1 MTARLVVLASGNG
14 TNLQAII
21 DACAATIDTVR
32 QLDAKVVGVVSDKH
46 EAFAL
51 NRAQCNNVETAVV
64 AIKPH
69 ETRPQYDARIAQI
82 VGAWQPHIIVL
93 AGFMRVLS
101 NSFLSQFPN
110 QVINIHP
117 ALPGELPGTHAIE
130 RAFTEFTQGTRR
142 ETGVMVHFVPDEGVD
157 NGPVIAQ
164 KVVPIHAADTL
175 VTLEARMHATEH
187 ALVIDAL
194 QQLITQQKAPAS

>member
-21 DACAATIDTVR
+21 DACENTH
-32 QLDAKVVGVVSDKH
+32 LDAQVVGVVSDKH

-51 NRAQCNNVETAVV
+51 NRAECHNVETAVV
-64 AIKPH
+64 APKPH
-69 ETRPQYDARIAQI
+69 ETRLQYDARIAQI
-82 VGAWQPHIIVL
+82 VGSWQPHIVVL

-101 NSFLSQFPN
+101 NSFLSLFPN

-117 ALPGELPGTHAIE
+117 ALPGQLPGTHAIE
-130 RAFTEFTQGTRR
+130 RAFAEFTQGTRR
-142 ETGVMVHFVPDEGVD
+142 ETGVMVHYVPDEGVD

-164 KVVPIHAADTL
+164 QTVPIHVADTL
-175 VTLEARMHATEH
+175 SILEARVHATEY

-194 QQLITQQKAPAS
+194 QQLITQQKAPTS

>member
-21 DACAATIDTVR
+21 DACESKQIDA
-32 QLDAKVVGVVSDKH
+32 QVVGVVSDKH

-51 NRAQCNNVETAVV
+51 NRAECHKVLTAVV
-64 AIKPH
+64 AAKPH
-69 ETRPQYDARIAQI
+69 ETRPQYDARLTQI
-82 VGAWQPHIIVL
+82 VGAWQPHIVVL

-130 RAFTEFTQGTRR
+130 RAFTEFTQGSRNN
-142 ETGVMVHFVPDEGVD
+142 TGVMVHFVPDEGVD

-164 KVVPIHAADTL
+164 QTVPIHAADTL

-194 QQLITQQKAPAS
+194 QQLITQQKAATS

>member
-21 DACAATIDTVR
+21 DACESKQIDA
-32 QLDAKVVGVVSDKH
+32 QVVGVVSDKH

-51 NRAQCNNVETAVV
+51 NRAQCHNVETAVV
-64 AIKPH
+64 AAKPH
-69 ETRPQYDARIAQI
+69 ETRQQYDARLAPV
-82 VGAWQPHIIVL
+82 VGMWQPHIVVL

-101 NSFLSQFPN
+101 NSFPSQFPN

-117 ALPGELPGTHAIE
+117 ALPGELPGTRAIE
-130 RAFTEFTQGTRR
+130 RAFVEFTRGSRHV
-142 ETGVMVHFVPDEGVD
+142 TGVMVHFVPDEGVD

-164 KVVPIHAADTL
+164 QTVPIHVADTL
-175 VTLEARMHATEH
+175 SSLEARVHATEH

-194 QQLITQQKAPAS
+194 QQLITQQKAPTS

>member
-21 DACAATIDTVR
+21 DACESKQIDA
-32 QLDAKVVGVVSDKH
+32 QVVGVVSDKH

-64 AIKPH
+64 AAKPQ
-69 ETRPQYDARIAQI
+69 ETRLQYDARLAQI
-82 VGAWQPHIIVL
+82 VGAWQPHIVVL

-101 NSFLSQFPN
+101 NSFLSLFPN

-117 ALPGELPGTHAIE
+117 ALPGELPGTRAIE

-164 KVVPIHAADTL
+164 QVVPIHAADTL

-187 ALVIDAL
+187 ALVINAL

>member
-21 DACAATIDTVR
+21 DACDATINTVQ
-32 QLDAKVVGVVSDKH
+32 QLDAQVVGVVSDKH

-51 NRAQCNNVETAVV
+51 NRAECHNVETAVV
-64 AIKPH
+64 AAKPH
-69 ETRPQYDARIAQI
+69 ETRLQYDARIAQI

-117 ALPGELPGTHAIE
+117 ALPGQLPGTRAIE
-130 RAFTEFTQGTRR
+130 RAFTEFTHGTRNV
-142 ETGVMVHFVPDEGVD
+142 TGVMIHFVPDEGVD

-164 KVVPIHAADTL
+164 QVVPIHAADTL

-194 QQLITQQKAPAS
+194 QQLITQQKAPTS

>member
-21 DACAATIDTVR
+21 NACATTINTVQ
-32 QLDAKVVGVVSDKH
+32 QLDAQVVGVVSDKH

-51 NRAQCNNVETAVV
+51 NRAQCHNVETAVV
-64 AIKPH
+64 TAKPH
-69 ETRPQYDARIAQI
+69 ENRQQYDARLAQI
-82 VGAWQPHIIVL
+82 IGAWQPHIVVL
-93 AGFMRVLS
+93 AGFMRILS
-101 NSFLSQFPN
+101 NAFLSQFPN

-117 ALPGELPGTHAIE
+117 ALPGQLPGTHAIE

-164 KVVPIHAADTL
+164 QTVSIHVADTL
-175 VTLEARMHATEH
+175 SSLEARVHATEH
-187 ALVIDAL
+187 VLVINAL
-194 QQLITQQKAPAS
+194 QQLITQQKAPTS

>member
-21 DACAATIDTVR
+21 NACENT
-32 QLDAKVVGVVSDKH
+32 QLDAQVVGVVSDKH

-51 NRAQCNNVETAVV
+51 NRAECHNVETAVV
-64 AIKPH
+64 AAKPQ
-69 ETRPQYDARIAQI
+69 ETRLQYDARLAQI
-82 VGAWQPHIIVL
+82 VGPWHPQLIVL

-101 NSFLSQFPN
+101 NSFLSLFPN

-117 ALPGELPGTHAIE
+117 ALPGQLPGTHAIE
-130 RAFTEFTQGTRR
+130 RAFAEFTQGTRH
-142 ETGVMVHFVPDEGVD
+142 ETGVMVHFVPDEGID
-157 NGPVIAQ
+157 NGPILAQ
-164 KVVPIHAADTL
+164 QTVPIHVADTL
-175 VTLEARMHATEH
+175 SSLEARVHATEH

-194 QQLITQQKAPAS
+194 QQLITQQKAPTS

>member
-21 DACAATIDTVR
+21 NACATTIDTVQ
-32 QLDAKVVGVVSDKH
+32 QLDAQVVGVVSDQH

-64 AIKPH
+64 ATKPH
-69 ETRPQYDARIAQI
+69 ETRQQYDARLAQI
-82 VGAWQPHIIVL
+82 VGAWQPHIVVL
-93 AGFMRVLS
+93 AGFMRILS
-101 NSFLSQFPN
+101 NAFLSQFPN

-117 ALPGELPGTHAIE
+117 ALPGQLPGTHAIE

-164 KVVPIHAADTL
+164 QTVSIHVADTL
-175 VTLEARMHATEH
+175 SSLEARVHATEH
-187 ALVIDAL
+187 ALVINAL
-194 QQLITQQKAPAS
+194 QQLITQQKAPTS

>member
-21 DACAATIDTVR
+21 DACESKQIDA
-32 QLDAKVVGVVSDKH
+32 QVVGVVSDKH

-51 NRAQCNNVETAVV
+51 NRAQCHNVETAVV
-64 AIKPH
+64 AAKPH
-69 ETRPQYDARIAQI
+69 ETRQQYDVRLAQI
-82 VGAWQPHIIVL
+82 VSAWQPHIIVL

-117 ALPGELPGTHAIE
+117 ALPGQLPGIHAIE
-130 RAFTEFTQGTRR
+130 RAFAEFTQGTRR
-142 ETGVMVHFVPDEGVD
+142 GTGVMVHYVPDEGVD

-164 KVVPIHAADTL
+164 QTVPIYETDTL
-175 VTLEARMHATEH
+175 SSLEARVHATEH

-194 QQLITQQKAPAS
+194 QQLITQQKAPTS

>member
-21 DACAATIDTVR
+21 DACDATIDTVQ
-32 QLDAKVVGVVSDKH
+32 QLDAQVVGVVSNKH

-51 NRAQCNNVETAVV
+51 NRAQCHNVETAVV
-64 AIKPH
+64 AAKPD
-69 ETRPQYDARIAQI
+69 ETRQQYDARLAQI

-101 NSFLSQFPN
+101 NSFLSLFPN

-117 ALPGELPGTHAIE
+117 ALPGQLPGTHAIE
-130 RAFTEFTQGTRR
+130 RAFTEFIQGTRHD
-142 ETGVMVHFVPDEGVD
+142 TGVMVHFVPDEGVD

-164 KVVPIHAADTL
+164 QTVPIHNADTL
-175 VTLEARMHATEH
+175 SSLEARVHATEH

-194 QQLITQQKAPAS
+194 QQLITQQKVPAS

>member
-21 DACAATIDTVR
+21 EACDATIDTVQ

-51 NRAQCNNVETAVV
+51 NRAQCHNVETAVV
-64 AIKPH
+64 AAKPH
-69 ETRPQYDARIAQI
+69 ETRPQYDARLAQI
-82 VGAWQPHIIVL
+82 VGAWQPHIVVL

-117 ALPGELPGTHAIE
+117 ALPGELPGTRAIE
-130 RAFTEFTQGTRR
+130 RAFTEFMHGTRHS
-142 ETGVMVHFVPDEGVD
+142 TGVMVHFVPDEGVD

-164 KVVPIHAADTL
+164 QTVPIHVADTL

>member
-21 DACAATIDTVR
+21 DACESKQIDA
-32 QLDAKVVGVVSDKH
+32 QVVGVVSDKH

-51 NRAQCNNVETAVV
+51 NRAECHKVLTAVV
-64 AIKPH
+64 AAKPH
-69 ETRPQYDARIAQI
+69 ETRPQYDARLTQI
-82 VGAWQPHIIVL
+82 VGAWQPHIVVL

-117 ALPGELPGTHAIE
+117 ALPDELPGTHAIE
-130 RAFTEFTQGTRR
+130 RAFTEFTQGSRNN
-142 ETGVMVHFVPDEGVD
+142 TGVMVHFVPDEGVD

-164 KVVPIHAADTL
+164 QTVPIHAADTL

-194 QQLITQQKAPAS
+194 QHLITQQKAPAS

>member
-21 DACAATIDTVR
+21 DACESKQIDA
-32 QLDAKVVGVVSDKH
+32 QVVGVVSDKH

-51 NRAQCNNVETAVV
+51 NRAQCHNVETAVV
-64 AIKPH
+64 SAKPH
-69 ETRPQYDARIAQI
+69 ETRQQYDACLRQI
-82 VGAWQPHIIVL
+82 VDMWQPHIIVL

-164 KVVPIHAADTL
+164 QTVPIHVPDTL

>member
-1 MTARLVVLASGNG
+1 MTARLVVLVSGNG

-21 DACAATIDTVR
+21 DACESNQIDA
-32 QLDAKVVGVVSDKH
+32 QVVGVLSNKH

-51 NRAQCNNVETAVV
+51 SRAECHNVETAVV
-64 AIKPH
+64 AAKLH
-69 ETRPQYDARIAQI
+69 ETRQQYDARLAQI

-117 ALPGELPGTHAIE
+117 ALPGELPGVHAIE
-130 RAFTEFTQGTRR
+130 RAFTEFTHGTRNN
-142 ETGVMVHFVPDEGVD
+142 TGVMIHFVPDEGVD

-164 KVVPIHAADTL
+164 QIVPIHAADTL

>member
-1 MTARLVVLASGNG
+1 MTARLVVLVSGNG

-21 DACAATIDTVR
+21 DACESNQIDA
-32 QLDAKVVGVVSDKH
+32 QVVGVLSNKH

-51 NRAQCNNVETAVV
+51 SRAECHNVETAVV
-64 AIKPH
+64 AAKPL
-69 ETRPQYDARIAQI
+69 ETRQQYDARLAQI
-82 VGAWQPHIIVL
+82 VGMWQPHIIVL

-101 NSFLSQFPN
+101 NSFLSLFPN

-117 ALPGELPGTHAIE
+117 ALPGELPGTRAIE
-130 RAFTEFTQGTRR
+130 RAFIEFTQGSRR

-164 KVVPIHAADTL
+164 QVVPIHAADTL

-194 QQLITQQKAPAS
+194 QQLITQQKVPAS

>member
-21 DACAATIDTVR
+21 DACENTH
-32 QLDAKVVGVVSDKH
+32 LDAQVVGVVSDKH

-51 NRAQCNNVETAVV
+51 NRAQCHNVETAVV
-64 AIKPH
+64 APKPH
-69 ETRPQYDARIAQI
+69 ETRPLYDARLVQI
-82 VGAWQPHIIVL
+82 VSAWQPHIIVL

-117 ALPGELPGTHAIE
+117 ALPGQLPGIHAIE
-130 RAFTEFTQGTRR
+130 RAFTEFTHGTRR
-142 ETGVMVHFVPDEGVD
+142 ETGVTVH
-157 NGPVIAQ
+157 
-164 KVVPIHAADTL
+164 
-175 VTLEARMHATEH
+175 
-187 ALVIDAL
+187 
-194 QQLITQQKAPAS
+194 

>member
-21 DACAATIDTVR
+21 DACESKQIDA
-32 QLDAKVVGVVSDKH
+32 QVVGVVSDKH

-64 AIKPH
+64 APKPQ
-69 ETRPQYDARIAQI
+69 ETRLQYDARLAQI
-82 VGAWQPHIIVL
+82 VGMWQPHIIVL

-101 NSFLSQFPN
+101 NSFLSLFPN

-117 ALPGELPGTHAIE
+117 ALPGELPGTRAIE

-164 KVVPIHAADTL
+164 QTVPIHVADTL
-175 VTLEARMHATEH
+175 SSLEARVHATEH

-194 QQLITQQKAPAS
+194 QQLITQQKAPTS

>member
-1 MTARLVVLASGNG
+1 MTARLVVLASSNG

-21 DACAATIDTVR
+21 DACESKQIDA
-32 QLDAKVVGVVSDKH
+32 QVVGVVSDKH

-51 NRAQCNNVETAVV
+51 NRAQCHNVDTAVV
-64 AIKPH
+64 AAKPH

-101 NSFLSQFPN
+101 NSFLSLFPN
-110 QVINIHP
+110 QIINIHP
-117 ALPGELPGTHAIE
+117 ALPGELPGTRAIE

-164 KVVPIHAADTL
+164 QVVPIHLADTL

-187 ALVIDAL
+187 VLVINAL

>member
-21 DACAATIDTVR
+21 DACESKQIDA
-32 QLDAKVVGVVSDKH
+32 QVVGVVSDKH

-51 NRAQCNNVETAVV
+51 NRAQCHNVETAVV
-64 AIKPH
+64 AAKPH
-69 ETRPQYDARIAQI
+69 ETRQQYDVRLAQI
-82 VGAWQPHIIVL
+82 VSAWQPHIIVL

-117 ALPGELPGTHAIE
+117 ALPGQLPGTRAIE
-130 RAFTEFTQGTRR
+130 RAFVEFTQGTRP
-142 ETGVMVHFVPDEGVD
+142 ETGVMVHYVPDESVD

-164 KVVPIHAADTL
+164 QTVPIHAADTL

-194 QQLITQQKAPAS
+194 QQLITQQKAATS

>member
-21 DACAATIDTVR
+21 NACENT
-32 QLDAKVVGVVSDKH
+32 QLDAQVVGVVSDKH

-51 NRAQCNNVETAVV
+51 NRAECHNVETAVV
-64 AIKPH
+64 AAKPQ
-69 ETRPQYDARIAQI
+69 ETRLQYDARLAQI

-101 NSFLSQFPN
+101 NSFLSLFPN

-117 ALPGELPGTHAIE
+117 ALPGQLPGTHAIE
-130 RAFTEFTQGTRR
+130 RAFAEFTQGTRH
-142 ETGVMVHFVPDEGVD
+142 ETGVMVHFVPDEGID
-157 NGPVIAQ
+157 NGPILAQ
-164 KVVPIHAADTL
+164 QTVPIHVADTL
-175 VTLEARMHATEH
+175 SSLEARVHATEH

-194 QQLITQQKAPAS
+194 QQLITQQKAPTS

>member
-21 DACAATIDTVR
+21 DACESKQIDA
-32 QLDAKVVGVVSDKH
+32 QVVGVVSDKH

-51 NRAQCNNVETAVV
+51 NRAQCHNVETAVV
-64 AIKPH
+64 AAKPH
-69 ETRPQYDARIAQI
+69 ETRQQYDACLAPV
-82 VGAWQPHIIVL
+82 VGMWQPHIVVL

-117 ALPGELPGTHAIE
+117 ALPGELPGTRAIE
-130 RAFTEFTQGTRR
+130 RAFTEFTQGSRNN
-142 ETGVMVHFVPDEGVD
+142 TGVMVHFVPDEGVD

-164 KVVPIHAADTL
+164 QTVPIHAADTL

-194 QQLITQQKAPAS
+194 QQLITQQKAATS

>member
-21 DACAATIDTVR
+21 DACASNQIDA
-32 QLDAKVVGVVSDKH
+32 QVVGVVSDKH

-51 NRAQCNNVETAVV
+51 NRAQCHNVETAVV
-64 AIKPH
+64 AAKPH
-69 ETRPQYDARIAQI
+69 ETRQQYDARLAQI
-82 VGAWQPHIIVL
+82 VGGWQPHIIVL

-130 RAFTEFTQGTRR
+130 RAFTQFTNGTRDN
-142 ETGVMVHFVPDEGVD
+142 TGVMVHFVSDEGVD

-164 KVVPIHAADTL
+164 QIVPIHVADTL
-175 VTLEARMHATEH
+175 SSLEARVHATEH
-187 ALVIDAL
+187 ALVINAL
-194 QQLITQQKAPAS
+194 QQLITQQKEPAL

>member
-1 MTARLVVLASGNG
+1 MTARLVVLVSGNG

-21 DACAATIDTVR
+21 DACESNQIDA
-32 QLDAKVVGVVSDKH
+32 QVVGVLSNKH

-51 NRAQCNNVETAVV
+51 NRAECHNVETAVV
-64 AIKPH
+64 AAKLH
-69 ETRPQYDARIAQI
+69 ETRQQYDARLAQI

-117 ALPGELPGTHAIE
+117 ALPGQLPGIHAIE
-130 RAFTEFTQGTRR
+130 RAFTEFTHGTRNI
-142 ETGVMVHFVPDEGVD
+142 TGVMIHFVPDEGVD

-164 KVVPIHAADTL
+164 QIVPIHTADTL

>member
-21 DACAATIDTVR
+21 DACESKQIDA
-32 QLDAKVVGVVSDKH
+32 QVVGVVSDKH

-51 NRAQCNNVETAVV
+51 NRAQCHNVETAVV
-64 AIKPH
+64 SAKPH
-69 ETRPQYDARIAQI
+69 ETRQQYDACLRQI
-82 VGAWQPHIIVL
+82 VDMWQPHIIVL

-164 KVVPIHAADTL
+164 QTVPIHVADTL

>member
-1 MTARLVVLASGNG
+1 
-14 TNLQAII
+14 
-21 DACAATIDTVR
+21 
-32 QLDAKVVGVVSDKH
+32 
-46 EAFAL
+46 
-51 NRAQCNNVETAVV
+51 
-64 AIKPH
+64 
-69 ETRPQYDARIAQI
+69 
-82 VGAWQPHIIVL
+82 VL

-101 NSFLSQFPN
+101 NSFLSLFPN

-130 RAFTEFTQGTRR
+130 RAFTEFTNGSRR

-164 KVVPIHAADTL
+164 QTVPIHVADTL
-175 VTLEARMHATEH
+175 SSLEARVHATEH

-194 QQLITQQKAPAS
+194 QQLITQQKAPTS

>member
-1 MTARLVVLASGNG
+1 MPQCRDSSC
-14 TNLQAII
+14 
-21 DACAATIDTVR
+21 CA
-32 QLDAKVVGVVSDKH
+32 
-46 EAFAL
+46 
-51 NRAQCNNVETAVV
+51 
-64 AIKPH
+64 KPH
-69 ETRPQYDARIAQI
+69 ETRQQYDARLAQI

-117 ALPGELPGTHAIE
+117 ALPGELPGTRAIE
-130 RAFTEFTQGTRR
+130 RAFVEFTQGTRHD
-142 ETGVMVHFVPDEGVD
+142 TGVMVHFVPDEGVD

-164 KVVPIHAADTL
+164 QTVPIHAADTL

-194 QQLITQQKAPAS
+194 QQLITQQKAATS

>member
-21 DACAATIDTVR
+21 DACESKQIDA
-32 QLDAKVVGVVSDKH
+32 QVVGVVSDKH

-51 NRAQCNNVETAVV
+51 NRAQCHNVETAVV
-64 AIKPH
+64 AAKPH
-69 ETRPQYDARIAQI
+69 ETRQQYDVRLAQI
-82 VGAWQPHIIVL
+82 VSAWQPHIIVL

-117 ALPGELPGTHAIE
+117 ALPGQLPGVHAIE
-130 RAFTEFTQGTRR
+130 RAFVEFTQGSRND
-142 ETGVMVHFVPDEGVD
+142 TGVMVHFVPDEGVD

-164 KVVPIHAADTL
+164 QTVPIHAADTL

-194 QQLITQQKAPAS
+194 QQLITQQKAPTS

>member
-21 DACAATIDTVR
+21 DACAIN
-32 QLDAKVVGVVSDKH
+32 QLDAQVIGVVSNKH

-51 NRAQCNNVETAVV
+51 NRAECHNVETAVV
-64 AIKPH
+64 APKPH
-69 ETRPQYDARIAQI
+69 ETRQQYDARLAQI

-117 ALPGELPGTHAIE
+117 ALPGELPGVRAIE
-130 RAFTEFTQGTRR
+130 RAFSEFTHGTRR
-142 ETGVMVHFVPDEGVD
+142 ETGVMVHYVPDEGVD

-164 KVVPIHAADTL
+164 QIVPIHIADTL
-175 VTLEARMHATEH
+175 SSLEARVHATEH
-187 ALVIDAL
+187 TLIIDAL
-194 QQLITQQKAPAS
+194 QQLITQQKAPTS

>member
-21 DACAATIDTVR
+21 DACENTH
-32 QLDAKVVGVVSDKH
+32 LDAQVVGVVSDKH

-51 NRAQCNNVETAVV
+51 NRAECHNVETAVV
-64 AIKPH
+64 SAKPQ
-69 ETRPQYDARIAQI
+69 ETRLQYDARLAQI
-82 VGAWQPHIIVL
+82 VGMWQPHIIVL

-117 ALPGELPGTHAIE
+117 ALPGQLPGTHAIE
-130 RAFTEFTQGTRR
+130 RAFTEFTNGTRR
-142 ETGVMVHFVPDEGVD
+142 ETGVMVHYVPDEGVD

-164 KVVPIHAADTL
+164 QIVPIHAADTL
-175 VTLEARMHATEH
+175 VTLEARMHATEY

-194 QQLITQQKAPAS
+194 QQLITQQKAPTS

>member
-1 MTARLVVLASGNG
+1 MTVRLVVLASGNG

-21 DACAATIDTVR
+21 NACENTH
-32 QLDAKVVGVVSDKH
+32 LDAKVVGVVSDKH

-51 NRAQCNNVETAVV
+51 NRAECHNVETAVV
-64 AIKPH
+64 AAKPQ
-69 ETRPQYDARIAQI
+69 ETRLQYDARLAQI
-82 VGAWQPHIIVL
+82 VGMWQPHIIVL
-93 AGFMRVLS
+93 AGFMRILS

-117 ALPGELPGTHAIE
+117 ALPGQLPGIHAIE
-130 RAFTEFTQGTRR
+130 RAFAEFTQGTRR
-142 ETGVMVHFVPDEGVD
+142 ETGVMVHYVPDEGVD

-164 KVVPIHAADTL
+164 QTVPIHVADTL
-175 VTLEARMHATEH
+175 SSLEARVHATEH

-194 QQLITQQKAPAS
+194 QLLITQQKAPTS

>member
-21 DACAATIDTVR
+21 DACDSKQIDA
-32 QLDAKVVGVVSDKH
+32 QVVGVVSDKH

-51 NRAQCNNVETAVV
+51 NRAQCHNVETAVV
-64 AIKPH
+64 SAKPH
-69 ETRPQYDARIAQI
+69 ETRQQYDARLAQI
-82 VGAWQPHIIVL
+82 VGLWQPHIVVL

-117 ALPGELPGTHAIE
+117 ALPGQLPGVHAIE
-130 RAFTEFTQGTRR
+130 RAFVEFTQGSRND
-142 ETGVMVHFVPDEGVD
+142 TGVMVHFVPDEGVD

-164 KVVPIHAADTL
+164 QTVPIHAADTL

-194 QQLITQQKAPAS
+194 QQLITQQKAATS

>member
-21 DACAATIDTVR
+21 DACENTH
-32 QLDAKVVGVVSDKH
+32 LDAQVVGVVSDKH

-51 NRAQCNNVETAVV
+51 NRAECHNVETAVV
-64 AIKPH
+64 SAKPQ
-69 ETRPQYDARIAQI
+69 ETRLQYDARLAQI
-82 VGAWQPHIIVL
+82 VGAWQPHIVVL

-130 RAFTEFTQGTRR
+130 RAFTQFTNGTICWAM
-142 ETGVMVHFVPDEGVD
+142 TGPLSTPSSDTKCTITPVLSRVPFVNWV
-157 NGPVIAQ
+157 NARSMAC
-164 KVVPIHAADTL
+164 VPGSSPGSAG
-175 VTLEARMHATEH
+175 
-187 ALVIDAL
+187 
-194 QQLITQQKAPAS
+194 

>member
-21 DACAATIDTVR
+21 DACENTN
-32 QLDAKVVGVVSDKH
+32 LDAQVVGVVSDKH

-51 NRAQCNNVETAVV
+51 NRAECHNVETAVV
-64 AIKPH
+64 AAKPQ
-69 ETRPQYDARIAQI
+69 ENRLQYNARLAQI
-82 VGAWQPHIIVL
+82 VGAWQPHIVVL

-101 NSFLSQFPN
+101 NSFLSLFPN

-117 ALPGELPGTHAIE
+117 ALPGQLPGTHAIE

-142 ETGVMVHFVPDEGVD
+142 ETGVMIHFVPDEGVD

-164 KVVPIHAADTL
+164 QTVPIHTADTL
-175 VTLEARMHATEH
+175 SILEARVHATEH

-194 QQLITQQKAPAS
+194 QQLITQQKAATS

>member
-1 MTARLVVLASGNG
+1 MTTRLVVLASGNG

-21 DACAATIDTVR
+21 DACASN
-32 QLDAKVVGVVSDKH
+32 QLEAQVVGVVSDKH

-51 NRAQCNNVETAVV
+51 NRAQCHNVETAVV
-64 AIKPH
+64 ATKPE
-69 ETRPQYDARIAQI
+69 ETRPQYDARLAQI

-93 AGFMRVLS
+93 AGFMRILS
-101 NSFLSQFPN
+101 NTFLSQFPN

-117 ALPGELPGTHAIE
+117 ALPGQLPGVHAIE
-130 RAFTEFTQGTRR
+130 RAFTEFALGTRHN
-142 ETGVMVHFVPDEGVD
+142 TGVMVHLGPDEGVD

-164 KVVPIHAADTL
+164 QTVPIHVADTL
-175 VTLEARMHATEH
+175 SSLEARVHATEH

>member
-21 DACAATIDTVR
+21 DACASTIDTVQ
-32 QLDAKVVGVVSDKH
+32 QLDAQVVGVVSDKH

-51 NRAQCNNVETAVV
+51 NRAQCHNIESAIVV
-64 AIKPH
+64 AKPH
-69 ETRPQYDARIAQI
+69 EMRQQYDARLAQI
-82 VGAWQPHIIVL
+82 TGAWQPHIIVL

-117 ALPGELPGTHAIE
+117 ALPGQLPGTHSIE
-130 RAFTEFTQGTRR
+130 RAFTEFIQGTRR
-142 ETGVMVHFVPDEGVD
+142 ETGVMVHFVPDEGID
-157 NGPVIAQ
+157 NGPVIASQ
-164 KVVPIHAADTL
+164 VVPIHVADTIRS
-175 VTLEARMHATEH
+175 LEARVHATEH
-187 ALVIDAL
+187 ALIIDAL

>member
-21 DACAATIDTVR
+21 DACENTH
-32 QLDAKVVGVVSDKH
+32 LDAQVVGVVSDKH

-51 NRAQCNNVETAVV
+51 NRAECHNVETAVV
-64 AIKPH
+64 SAKPQ
-69 ETRPQYDARIAQI
+69 ETRLQYDARLAQI
-82 VGAWQPHIIVL
+82 VGAWQPHIVVL

-117 ALPGELPGTHAIE
+117 ALPGQLPGTRAIE
-130 RAFTEFTQGTRR
+130 RAFAEFTHGTRR
-142 ETGVMVHFVPDEGVD
+142 ETGVMVHYVPDEGVD
-157 NGPVIAQ
+157 NGPVIAKQ
-164 KVVPIHAADTL
+164 TVPIHVADTL
-175 VTLEARMHATEH
+175 SSLEARVHAAEH

-194 QQLITQQKAPAS
+194 QQLITQQKAATS

>member
-21 DACAATIDTVR
+21 DACASN
-32 QLDAKVVGVVSDKH
+32 QLDAQVVGVVSDKH

-51 NRAQCNNVETAVV
+51 NRAQCHNVETAVV
-64 AIKPH
+64 AAKPH
-69 ETRPQYDARIAQI
+69 ETRPLYDARLVQI
-82 VGAWQPHIIVL
+82 VSAWQPHIIVL

-117 ALPGELPGTHAIE
+117 ALPGQLPGIHAIE
-130 RAFTEFTQGTRR
+130 RAFTEFTHGTRR
-142 ETGVMVHFVPDEGVD
+142 ETGVTVHYVPDEGVD

-164 KVVPIHAADTL
+164 QVVPIHVADTL
-175 VTLEARMHATEH
+175 VTLEARVHAAEH

-194 QQLITQQKAPAS
+194 QQLITQQKAPTS

>member
-21 DACAATIDTVR
+21 DACESKQIDA
-32 QLDAKVVGVVSDKH
+32 QVVGVVSDKH

-51 NRAQCNNVETAVV
+51 NRAQCHNVETAVV
-64 AIKPH
+64 AAKPH
-69 ETRPQYDARIAQI
+69 ETRQQYDVRLAQI
-82 VGAWQPHIIVL
+82 VSAWQPHIIVL

-101 NSFLSQFPN
+101 NSFLSQFSN

-117 ALPGELPGTHAIE
+117 ALPGQLPGTRAIE
-130 RAFTEFTQGTRR
+130 RAFVEFTQGTRP
-142 ETGVMVHFVPDEGVD
+142 ETGVMVHYVPDESVD

-164 KVVPIHAADTL
+164 QTVPIHAADTL

-194 QQLITQQKAPAS
+194 QQLITQQKAATS